1 MNRTFERLRL
11 QAQLRRLIDQYG
23 SDTALRIIEQAVER
37 ELKQSIPVL
46 TQD

>member
-1 MNRTFERLRL
+1 MNTLFERLRL

-23 SDTALRIIEQAVER
+23 SDTALKIIEQAVKR
-37 ELKQSIPVL
+37 ELQHNLPEL